1 MTTATVPTAADVLVE
16 LHQRGVEVYIRGDR
30 FGLRPKGKAP
40 DWLKDVMGQLRAEL
54 TDFLSDPR
62 RRWKEQAEAS
72 LTTVNDPDLREDL
85 RHIFDERE
93 AIASVD
99 GQLGDHEAG
108 RLAYE
113 QLAAAVAALPGEEV
127 LPPRTRT

>member
-1 MTTATVPTAADVLVE
+1 MTTATTPTAADILVD

-40 DWLKDVMGQLRAEL
+40 DWLKGVLKQLRAEL
-54 TDFLSDPR
+54 TGLLSDPR
-62 RRWKEQAEAS
+62 RRWKEQAEAL
-72 LTTVNDPDLREDL
+72 LTTVDDPDLREDL

-99 GQLGDHEAG
+99 GGLGDDEAG
-108 RLAYE
+108 RLAYR
-113 QLAAAVAALPGEEV
+113 QLAAAVAALAQQGGQTSG
-127 LPPRTRT
+127 TRT